1 MILRVVVVAL
11 VALMAAVLVGHFIAV
26 DPGFIVI
33 GIGGKVLRTTFAF
46 FVIVVLASVLT
57 LYIALRL
64 IAHLLALRGRFGR
77 WSGDYRR
84 RRAYRSLA
92 DGLLARAAGDHARAE
107 RLFSLGADD
116 QAQPEV
122 HYLAAAEA
130 AQAIHA
136 HGRRDNYL
144 RLARDL
150 KPEAT
155 ASLEMQRAAWL
166 LEQGHG
172 AEAAA
177 LVETLVRTQPQS
189 PALLNLQL
197 KLLQQGRDHAAVL
210 RLLPALRRDRV
221 LTHDQADALERQCA
235 VALLGD
241 AQLDSEAV
249 TALWEKL
256 PKSLRAM
263 PEVLAAHVRALV
275 RVRRDDDAERLLA
288 RHLDNAWHSDLAAL
302 YGEIHC
308 EPAARQLR
316 RVEGWAQRH
325 DGDAGLRL
333 ARARLAIRSQLWGP
347 ARSQLEQL
355 VSEHPLPLFYRLLA
369 EVADGAGDA
378 EAAQRHRK
386 RGLELAT
393 S

>member
-1 MILRVVVVAL
+1 MILRVVVIAL
-11 VALMAAVLVGHFIAV
+11 GALLAAVLVGHFIAV
-26 DPGFIVI
+26 DPGFMVI
-33 GIGGKVLRTTFAF
+33 GIGGKVIRTTFAF
-46 FVIVVLASVLT
+46 FVIVVLGSVLA
-57 LYIALRL
+57 LYITLRL
-64 IAHLLALRGRFGR
+64 LAHLLALRGRFGR

-92 DGLLARAAGDHARAE
+92 DGMLARAAGDYARAE

-130 AQAIHA
+130 AQAMHA

-150 KPEAT
+150 KPEA
-155 ASLEMQRAAWL
+155 APGLEMQRAAWL
-166 LEQGHG
+166 LEQRHTD
-172 AEAAA
+172 EAATLIDE
-177 LVETLVRTQPQS
+177 LVQAQPQS
-189 PALLNLQL
+189 PALLALQL
-197 KLLQQGRDHAAVL
+197 KVLEQRGDHAGVL

-221 LTHDQADALERQCA
+221 MTHDQADALERQSA
-235 VALLGD
+235 VAVLGVTT
-241 AQLDSEAV
+241 LDSDAL
-249 TALWEKL
+249 TSLWENL

-263 PEVLAAHVRALV
+263 PEVLAAYVRALL
-275 RVRRDDDAERLLA
+275 RVARDEDAERLVA
-288 RHLDNAWHSDLAAL
+288 RHLDNSWHSDLAAL
-302 YGEIHC
+302 YGEIRC
-308 EPAARQLR
+308 EPPARQLR
-316 RVEGWAQRH
+316 RVEQWAQRH
-325 DGDAGLRL
+325 DADAGLRL

-355 VSEHPLPLFYRLLA
+355 VADHPLPLFYRLLA

-378 EAAQRHRK
+378 EGAQRYRK
-386 RGLELAT
+386 RGLDLAT